1 MHRLVLL
8 MNPFPRSASVLFQV
22 LFVSLILSRIPGVA
36 FGQEELP
43 IWIKPPSLQA
53 NDRIA
58 IVAPSG
64 PVDEKLL
71 RDYAEAL
78 RLQGFQVELPEDIGR
93 KNGYLAGTDE
103 QRADEMNRMIRDARI
118 QAIFPARGGYGLTR
132 ILDRIDYAF
141 LATHPKV
148 IIGYSDI
155 TALHLAVAKK
165 CRLVTFHSPVPLSNL
180 YREQEKDYQF
190 AAQSFR
196 RAVLSQSY
204 FEKHNGYVIE
214 TPPSMTTKTLVGG
227 KARGRLL
234 GGNLT
239 LVSSTMGTPYEIET
253 DQAILFFED
262 VNEAPYRIDRML
274 SQLRLAGKL
283 ERAAGIV
290 VGDLQVKTDEERAE
304 IRKILV
310 EYLAHLRKPVITDY
324 PCGHIALNATLPH
337 GALVELNADLG
348 TLRLLEN
355 PVRVP

>member
-1 MHRLVLL
+1 MNQFHRSSTVLW
-8 MNPFPRSASVLFQV
+8 QV
-22 LFVSLILSRIPGVA
+22 LFASIVFWMIQGIA
-36 FGQEELP
+36 FGQDEFP
-43 IWIKPPSLQA
+43 IWIKPPALQA

-78 RLQGFQVELPEDIGR
+78 RLQGFQVELPDDIGR
-93 KNGYLAGTDE
+93 KIGYLAGTDE
-103 QRADEMNRMIRDARI
+103 QRAEEMNRMIRDTRI

-141 LATHPKV
+141 LASHPKV

-155 TALHLAVAKK
+155 TALHLAVARK

-180 YREQEKDYQF
+180 YREQEQDYRF

-196 RAVLSQSY
+196 RAILKNSY
-204 FEKHNGYVIE
+204 FEKHSGYFIE
-214 TPPSMTTKTLVGG
+214 TPPSMTPKTLVGG

-283 ERAAGIV
+283 ERVAGIV

-310 EYLAHLRKPVITDY
+310 EYFAHLQKPVITDF
-324 PCGHIALNATLPH
+324 PCGHIAWNATLPH
-337 GALVELNADLG
+337 GAIVELNADLG
-348 TLRLLEN
+348 TLTLLEN
-355 PVRVP
+355 PVRIP